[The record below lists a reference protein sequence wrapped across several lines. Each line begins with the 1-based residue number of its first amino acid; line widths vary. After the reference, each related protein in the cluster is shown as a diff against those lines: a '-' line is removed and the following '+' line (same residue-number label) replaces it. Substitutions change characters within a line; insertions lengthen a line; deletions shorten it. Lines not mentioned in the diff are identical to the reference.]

1 MTLFMSIRCRMAK
14 KETPKLGRHDW
25 LTIALKVLAES
36 GIEAVRVEPLAKLM
50 NVTKGSF
57 YWHFKN
63 REDLLN
69 TMLQEWETR
78 ETDDIIKQVE
88 EIGGDASAKL
98 FNLFQ
103 LAYEDDGQLEKAM
116 RTWAANDA
124 RAAAAI
130 AWIDQRRLDY
140 LGDLFLQIGFSAV
153 ETKAR
158 ARLAYYSWV
167 GEFTVGIPTSQAER
181 LAEIKL
187 NHAILVRRD

>member
-1 MTLFMSIRCRMAK
+1 MER
-14 KETPKLGRHDW
+14 ETQKLRRKDW
-25 LTIALKVLAES
+25 LTIGLKVLAES

-50 NVTKGSF
+50 QVTKGSF

-69 TMLQEWETR
+69 AMLQEWETC

-88 EIGGDASAKL
+88 EAGGDASAKL
-98 FNLFQ
+98 LNLFQ

-130 AWIDQRRLDY
+130 ARIDQRRIDY
-140 LGDLFLQIGFSAV
+140 MQALFLQLGFPMIEA
-153 ETKAR
+153 KAR
-158 ARLAYYSWV
+158 ARLAYYSWI
-167 GEFTVGIPTSQAER
+167 GEFTVGVLPSQAER
-181 LAEIKL
+181 LEEARL
-187 NHAILVRRD
+187 NHAILVQWNK

>member
-1 MTLFMSIRCRMAK
+1 VTLRMSILCRM
-14 KETPKLGRHDW
+14 ERGVSQKLGRQDW
-25 LTIALKVLAES
+25 LTIGLKVLAES

-69 TMLQEWETR
+69 AMLREWETR

-88 EIGGDASAKL
+88 ATGGDANAKL
-98 FNLFQ
+98 LNLFQ

-116 RTWAANDA
+116 RIWAANDV
-124 RAAAAI
+124 RAAAVVAQ
-130 AWIDQRRLDY
+130 IDQRRLDY
-140 LGDLFLQIGFSAV
+140 LQELFLQIGFPTIEA
-153 ETKAR
+153 KAR

-181 LAEIKL
+181 LAEAQL